1 VDAPTH
7 PDDRVN
13 FEAARASAGW
23 LLVLGVVQI
32 LIGLLALLM
41 IGVATFAAM
50 ILLGILALAGGIMEI
65 INAFTARR
73 GEHGIMHFLVGI
85 LYVAFGILVLAN
97 PGVAAVTLTL
107 ILAVMLV
114 AGGIIRMVLAAV
126 IRPSGW
132 GWSLLS
138 GAISVL
144 LGVLIGAGWPGTG
157 LWVIGLFVGID
168 LIFMGW
174 TWVALALAVRGMGS
188 RREYTRD
195 VPPPVPAG

>member
-1 VDAPTH
+1 MDAPTH

-168 LIFMGW
+168 LIFMGAK
-174 TWVALALAVRGMGS
+174 WVAVAMAVRSIPPAGV
-188 RREYTRD
+188 EYRRD
-195 VPPPVPAG
+195 VPPMPAG

>member
-1 VDAPTH
+1 MDAATH

-13 FEAARASAGW
+13 FEAARQSAGW

-32 LIGLLALLM
+32 LIGMLALGM
-41 IGVATFAAM
+41 SVVATFAAM

-65 INAFTARR
+65 VSAFWARR
-73 GEHGIMHFLVGI
+73 GEHGVAHFLIGL
-85 LYVAFGILVLAN
+85 LYAAFGILVLAN
-97 PGVAAVTLTL
+97 PGLAAVTLTL

-114 AGGIIRMVLAAV
+114 AGGIVRMGLAVV
-126 IRPSGW
+126 IRPGGW

-138 GAISVL
+138 GAISVF
-144 LGVLIGAGWPGTG
+144 LGVLIWAGWPGTG

-174 TWVALALAVRGMGS
+174 TWVALALAVRGTS
-188 RREYTRD
+188 WRRDYGRD